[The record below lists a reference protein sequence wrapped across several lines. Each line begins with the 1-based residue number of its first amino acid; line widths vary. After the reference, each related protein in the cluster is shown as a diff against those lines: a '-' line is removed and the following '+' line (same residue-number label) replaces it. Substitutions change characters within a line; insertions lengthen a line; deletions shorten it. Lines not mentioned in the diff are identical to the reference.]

1 MHPKLGKLISY
12 ILHPILMPFYMAV
25 IIVFAHPQQFTDTS
39 VIHNEVRLMY
49 FGALTVFFPLFSLFL
64 MRKLDVISSFEMED
78 SKERFI
84 PLIALATFW
93 LWTYF
98 MFKEQGMYRTSSYYP
113 LGLMMLGTLYSLFIL
128 FPLNFVSNISWHIV
142 GAGALISMVI
152 NIMQTSQYNL
162 VFVLLA
168 TIILVGL
175 LASARLSM
183 NLVNKN
189 GLMIGFLIGFFGQ
202 FLAFQVWG
210 KLILG
215 V

>member
-1 MHPKLGKLISY
+1 MPLKLAKFISAL
-12 ILHPILMPFYMAV
+12 LHPILMPLYMAI
-25 IIVFAHPQQFTDTS
+25 IIVYAHPQQFTDTS

-49 FGALTVFFPLFSLFL
+49 FGAITVFFPVFSFFL
-64 MRKLDVISSFEMED
+64 MRKLDVVSSFNMED

-93 LWTYF
+93 LWAYF
-98 MFKEQGMYRTSSYYP
+98 MFKEEGLYRTSSYYP
-113 LGLMMLGTLYSLFIL
+113 LGLMTLGSIFSLFIL

-142 GAGALISMVI
+142 GAGGLISLLI
-152 NIMQTSQYNL
+152 NIIPTSQYNL
-162 VFVLLA
+162 IYVLIA
-168 TIILVGL
+168 AIVLVGL
-175 LASARLSM
+175 LASARLSL
-183 NLVNKN
+183 NYVNKN

-215 V
+215 Y